1 MATVFVSP
9 GVFTRELDLSFVPAA
24 VQEIGACLVGPTMA
38 GPAFT
43 PTIINTYEDFRRIYG
58 DTNQELYMPYA
69 AKNYL
74 TNGSAMTVMR
84 VLGTES
90 TTEAG
95 RGYYIRF
102 GGTGMTG
109 SVMAIIRARRGETL
123 TGAVTMSG
131 TPTNFALAYG
141 VDDGSN
147 PGGDVGYTANNLSF
161 DQGSANYI
169 KNRLGTDPVASGSTD
184 ELGTFYIDRVFDYNF
199 DLVNSKGLKYN
210 GPESY
215 ATLAASGETGQGSLV
230 CSQYNPLS
238 FGIADGGSGGVTSM
252 IGMQTL
258 QDVHDVEGK
267 FWSSYNNAL
276 TPWVVSQNVN
286 GNAQSLF
293 RFHSLESGEGSNTKI
308 KVGIIYQAEQV
319 SASSYPK
326 FTVTIRK
333 FTDTDNNP
341 VGLES
346 FSNVNLDK
354 NSSSYIAKVIGD
366 RYSIWEGLG
375 GAGSPELT
383 FGGQYDNKSSYIRVE
398 MTTDQLQSNHR
409 ASGYQGIPK
418 PKTPMDSLMAWTGNV
433 DESAYDYDLSAYAT
447 SSIPQLRYKTDN
459 FIQGTTP
466 APNKY
471 LGINYDSADISSR
484 LSGLVTLGPIS
495 SATDSTTNDP
505 GFMIFK
511 EAELTSNSGN
521 LSGTIG
527 GWINDW
533 TGTDTAGYLPN
544 SSTLGAAFDTPKQF
558 YHTVYDGVGTAANT
572 AKYYQ
577 FTIPLYGGFDA
588 LDPRIKLSTAVK
600 NGSLSSAYFDA
611 SDILSNADEFDYN
624 LLAFPGVSNASVG
637 NPQARAI
644 DMCAGRGDAMF
655 LAELGQSSDGATDDK
670 TMSVATAVQKAAQ
683 IDSSYAGAW
692 YPWLRIYD
700 ADLDDLVWVPPSV
713 ETLGVLAFTD
723 IVADPWFAP
732 AGFNR
737 GGLPNVIEAYR
748 RLTQGQRD
756 TLYEGKV
763 NPIATFAGAGIFVF
777 GQKTLQNAASALDRI
792 NVRRM
797 LLYCRKLVASTARTV
812 LFEQNSLQTRNKLS
826 NMINE
831 ILRPVKVRQG
841 LSEFRV
847 VINETNNTPDTID
860 RNQIFGAIYMQPTKT
875 AEMIILDFNIE
886 RTGATFEEA

>member
-1 MATVFVSP
+1 
-9 GVFTRELDLSFVPAA
+9 
-24 VQEIGACLVGPTMA
+24 
-38 GPAFT
+38 
-43 PTIINTYEDFRRIYG
+43 
-58 DTNQELYMPYA
+58 
-69 AKNYL
+69 
-74 TNGSAMTVMR
+74 
-84 VLGTES
+84 
-90 TTEAG
+90 
-95 RGYYIRF
+95 
-102 GGTGMTG
+102 
-109 SVMAIIRARRGETL
+109 
-123 TGAVTMSG
+123 
-131 TPTNFALAYG
+131 
-141 VDDGSN
+141 
-147 PGGDVGYTANNLSF
+147 
-161 DQGSANYI
+161 
-169 KNRLGTDPVASGSTD
+169 
-184 ELGTFYIDRVFDYNF
+184 
-199 DLVNSKGLKYN
+199 
-210 GPESY
+210 
-215 ATLAASGETGQGSLV
+215 
-230 CSQYNPLS
+230 
-238 FGIADGGSGGVTSM
+238 
-252 IGMQTL
+252 
-258 QDVHDVEGK
+258 
-267 FWSSYNNAL
+267 
-276 TPWVVSQNVN
+276 
-286 GNAQSLF
+286 
-293 RFHSLESGEGSNTKI
+293 
-308 KVGIIYQAEQV
+308 
-319 SASSYPK
+319 
-326 FTVTIRK
+326 
-333 FTDTDNNP
+333 
-341 VGLES
+341 
-346 FSNVNLDK
+346 
-354 NSSSYIAKVIGD
+354 
-366 RYSIWEGLG
+366 
-375 GAGSPELT
+375 
-383 FGGQYDNKSSYIRVE
+383 

-418 PKTPMDSLMAWTGNV
+418 PKTPWNSLMDWVNNSGLIP
-433 DESAYDYDLSAYAT
+433 SANDTEALSAYAG

-466 APNKY
+466 DPNKY
-471 LGINYDSADISSR
+471 LGVNYDSADISSR
-484 LSGLVTLGPIS
+484 LSGLVTLGPVT
-495 SATDSTTNDP
+495 SATDSTINDP
-505 GFMIFK
+505 GFMMLYGST
-511 EAELTSNSGN
+511 ESNSTTAG
-521 LSGTIG
+521 LSSTIG
-527 GWINDW
+527 GWVNDIN
-533 TGTDTAGYLPN
+533 TTALSGYLPN
-544 SSTLGAAFDTPKQF
+544 ASSPPR
-558 YHTVYDGVGTAANT
+558 YYYSVYDGVGTAANT

-577 FTIPLYGGFDA
+577 FTVPLYGGFDA

-624 LLAFPGVSNASVG
+624 LLAFPGVSNASIG

-886 RTGATFEEA
+886 RTGASFEEV

>member
-74 TNGSAMTVMR
+74 TNGSTMTVMR

-102 GGTGMTG
+102 GGTAMTG
-109 SVMAIIRARRGETL
+109 SVMAIIRGRSGETL
-123 TGAVTMSG
+123 SGAVTMSG
-131 TPTNFALAYG
+131 TPTDFALAYG
-141 VDDGSN
+141 IGAE
-147 PGGDVGYTANNLSF
+147 GGTTALNLSF

-184 ELGTFYIDRVFDYNF
+184 ELGTFYIDRVFDFNF
-199 DLVNSKGLKYN
+199 DLVNNRGLKYN
-210 GPESY
+210 NPTNTSTGPLVGDAS
-215 ATLAASGETGQGSLV
+215 ASGEVGQGSLV
-230 CSQYNPLS
+230 CTEYNPVDTS
-238 FGIADGGSGGVTSM
+238 GPGPFSAGSGGVTSM
-252 IGMQTL
+252 LGMQTL
-258 QDVHDVEGK
+258 QNSTDVTGK

-333 FTDTDNNP
+333 FTDTDSNP

-383 FGGQYDNKSSYIRVE
+383 FGGQYDNKSAYIRVE

-418 PKTPMDSLMAWTGNV
+418 PKTPWNSLMDWVNNSGLIP
-433 DESAYDYDLSAYAT
+433 SANDTEALSAYAG

-466 APNKY
+466 DPNKY
-471 LGINYDSADISSR
+471 LGVNYDSADISSR
-484 LSGLVTLGPIS
+484 LSGLVTLGPVT
-495 SATDSTTNDP
+495 SATDSTINDP
-505 GFMIFK
+505 GFMMLYGST
-511 EAELTSNSGN
+511 ESNSTTAG
-521 LSGTIG
+521 LSSTIG
-527 GWINDW
+527 GWVNDIN
-533 TGTDTAGYLPN
+533 TTALSGYLPN
-544 SSTLGAAFDTPKQF
+544 ASSPPR
-558 YHTVYDGVGTAANT
+558 YYYSVYDGVGTAANT

-577 FTIPLYGGFDA
+577 FTVPLYGGFDA

-624 LLAFPGVSNASVG
+624 LLAFPGVSNASIG

-644 DMCAGRGDAMF
+644 DMCAARGDAMF
-655 LAELGQSSDGATDDK
+655 LAELGHSSDGATDDK

>member
-1 MATVFVSP
+1 M
-9 GVFTRELDLSFVPAA
+9 
-24 VQEIGACLVGPTMA
+24 M
-38 GPAFT
+38 
-43 PTIINTYEDFRRIYG
+43 
-58 DTNQELYMPYA
+58 
-69 AKNYL
+69 
-74 TNGSAMTVMR
+74 
-84 VLGTES
+84 
-90 TTEAG
+90 
-95 RGYYIRF
+95 
-102 GGTGMTG
+102 
-109 SVMAIIRARRGETL
+109 
-123 TGAVTMSG
+123 
-131 TPTNFALAYG
+131 
-141 VDDGSN
+141 
-147 PGGDVGYTANNLSF
+147 
-161 DQGSANYI
+161 
-169 KNRLGTDPVASGSTD
+169 
-184 ELGTFYIDRVFDYNF
+184 
-199 DLVNSKGLKYN
+199 
-210 GPESY
+210 
-215 ATLAASGETGQGSLV
+215 
-230 CSQYNPLS
+230 
-238 FGIADGGSGGVTSM
+238 
-252 IGMQTL
+252 
-258 QDVHDVEGK
+258 
-267 FWSSYNNAL
+267 
-276 TPWVVSQNVN
+276 
-286 GNAQSLF
+286 
-293 RFHSLESGEGSNTKI
+293 
-308 KVGIIYQAEQV
+308 
-319 SASSYPK
+319 
-326 FTVTIRK
+326 
-333 FTDTDNNP
+333 
-341 VGLES
+341 
-346 FSNVNLDK
+346 
-354 NSSSYIAKVIGD
+354 
-366 RYSIWEGLG
+366 
-375 GAGSPELT
+375 
-383 FGGQYDNKSSYIRVE
+383 
-398 MTTDQLQSNHR
+398 
-409 ASGYQGIPK
+409 
-418 PKTPMDSLMAWTGNV
+418 
-433 DESAYDYDLSAYAT
+433 
-447 SSIPQLRYKTDN
+447 
-459 FIQGTTP
+459 
-466 APNKY
+466 
-471 LGINYDSADISSR
+471 
-484 LSGLVTLGPIS
+484 
-495 SATDSTTNDP
+495 
-505 GFMIFK
+505 FK

-527 GWINDW
+527 GWANDW
-533 TGTDTAGYLPN
+533 TGTDSDASSQGYLPH
-544 SSTLGAAFDTPKQF
+544 LAVPPKQF
-558 YHTVYDGVGTAANT
+558 YHSVYDGVGTAANT

-577 FTIPLYGGFDA
+577 FTVPLYGGFDA

-655 LAELGQSSDGATDDK
+655 LAELGQSSDGATEDK